1 MTSPLCE
8 LPRTVPSGPTLDF
21 GTHMHRPNCWGN
33 GAKRTNTGL
42 WHAYAP
48 PQLLGASEVSGTVM
62 EVLTGDT
69 VNILPDGEAYDSES
83 KLMKVSLASI
93 CAPRVG
99 NERVG
104 RADEQYSHECK
115 ERLRVL
121 TVGKPCKVQVHYERE
136 IPLGDKPENRRFR
149 TISTKNKPDIGEVL
163 ISEGLATTQFHKDGD
178 ATSPWYDELR
188 AAESVAKA
196 AKKGL
201 HASCSIDRSSAYC

>member
-1 MTSPLCE
+1 
-8 LPRTVPSGPTLDF
+8 
-21 GTHMHRPNCWGN
+21 
-33 GAKRTNTGL
+33 
-42 WHAYAP
+42 
-48 PQLLGASEVSGTVM
+48 LLGASEVSGTVM

-149 TISTKNKPDIGEVL
+149 TISTKKPTMFVPP
-163 ISEGLATTQFHKDGD
+163 
-178 ATSPWYDELR
+178 SPAPIVHPTGSVPIYLPPIR
-188 AAESVAKA
+188 APVMAEALDDSGKETPT
-196 AKKGL
+196 G
-201 HASCSIDRSSAYC
+201 SSASSVSAIATILGFVTLAVWGIIAY